1 MQQVNCD
8 ECKKQ
13 NCPQRLKG
21 SVCVVNKELKGLAV
35 MYESRDPLIIARKF
49 ITILESEMTRYEEA
63 KKHEGIGQKEQIS
76 YLNSEGQVETKWVT
90 KGLDSRVSVLAF
102 NILKAGKL
110 INDIVNPPKIN
121 PLLQQN
127 NQYNIH
133 LGAANEIRLLPED
146 QKQDV
151 VKFIDDKLDA
161 ARENTRL
168 PEQSHPQ
175 PA

>member
-1 MQQVNCD
+1 MQKVNCD
-8 ECKKQ
+8 ECNKKD
-13 NCPQRLKG
+13 CPQKLKG
-21 SVCVVNKELKGLAV
+21 SVCVLNKELKGLALT
-35 MYESRDPLIIARKF
+35 YESRDPIVIARRF
-49 ITILESEMTRYEEA
+49 ITVLESEIIRYEEA

-90 KGLDSRVSVLAF
+90 KGLDSRVSILAF

-110 INDIVNPPKIN
+110 INDIVNPPKLN

-133 LGAANEIRLLPED
+133 FGAANEIRHLPED

-161 ARENTRL
+161 ARENQEL
-168 PEQSHPQ
+168 PGPSH
-175 PA
+175 A

>member
-1 MQQVNCD
+1 V
-8 ECKKQ
+8 
-13 NCPQRLKG
+13 L
-21 SVCVVNKELKGLAV
+21 NKELKGLALT
-35 MYESRDPLIIARKF
+35 YESRDPIVIARKF
-49 ITILESEMTRYEEA
+49 ITVLESEISRYEEA

-90 KGLDSRVSVLAF
+90 KGLDSRVSILAF

-110 INDIVNPPKIN
+110 INDIVNPPKLN

-146 QKQDV
+146 QKQEV

-161 ARENTRL
+161 ARENQEL
-168 PEQSHPQ
+168 PGPSH
-175 PA
+175 A

>member
-1 MQQVNCD
+1 MQKVNCD
-8 ECKKQ
+8 ECNKKD
-13 NCPQRLKG
+13 CPQRLKG
-21 SVCVVNKELKGLAV
+21 SVCVLNKELKGLALT
-35 MYESRDPLIIARKF
+35 YESRDPIVIARKF
-49 ITILESEMTRYEEA
+49 ITVLESEISRYEEA

-90 KGLDSRVSVLAF
+90 KGLDSRVSILAF

-110 INDIVNPPKIN
+110 INDIVNPPKLN

-146 QKQDV
+146 QKQEV

-161 ARENTRL
+161 ARENQEL
-168 PEQSHPQ
+168 PGPSH
-175 PA
+175 A

>member
-8 ECKKQ
+8 ECGKK

-21 SVCVVNKELKGLAV
+21 SVCVLNKELKGLAV
-35 MYESRDPLIIARKF
+35 MFESRDPIVIARRF
-49 ITILESEMTRYEEA
+49 ITVLDSEIQRYEKA
-63 KKHEGIGQKEQIS
+63 KKHEGIGDKELIS
-76 YLNSEGQVETKWVT
+76 YLDKEGNLVEKEVAR
-90 KGLDSRVSVLAF
+90 GIDSRVSILAF
-102 NILKAGKL
+102 NILKGAKL
-110 INDIVNPPKIN
+110 INDIVNPPKLS

-151 VKFIDDKLDA
+151 IKFIDDKLDA
-161 ARENTRL
+161 ARENQKL
-168 PEQSHPQ
+168 PEPSH
-175 PA
+175 A